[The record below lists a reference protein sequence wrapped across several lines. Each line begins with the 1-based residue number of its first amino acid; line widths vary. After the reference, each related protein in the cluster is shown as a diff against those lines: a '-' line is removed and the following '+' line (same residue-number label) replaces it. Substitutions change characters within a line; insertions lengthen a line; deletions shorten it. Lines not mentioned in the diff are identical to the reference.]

1 MGSLVE
7 YTFWTVWFTQG
18 RDMIFPKSV
27 ETYYPNWLNH
37 TTHTIVVP
45 INICQAYLSYHQY
58 RKGGIFVTLS
68 FVVAYALFMFFIR
81 WSAGMFVY
89 PYMNQMNTASVVI
102 YCVSTMFSSI
112 ALYES
117 GFFINGIFHI
127 KRERRS
133 ID

>member
-1 MGSLVE
+1 M
-7 YTFWTVWFTQG
+7 
-18 RDMIFPKSV
+18 
-27 ETYYPNWLNH
+27 
-37 TTHTIVVP
+37 
-45 INICQAYLSYHQY
+45 
-58 RKGGIFVTLS
+58 TLS